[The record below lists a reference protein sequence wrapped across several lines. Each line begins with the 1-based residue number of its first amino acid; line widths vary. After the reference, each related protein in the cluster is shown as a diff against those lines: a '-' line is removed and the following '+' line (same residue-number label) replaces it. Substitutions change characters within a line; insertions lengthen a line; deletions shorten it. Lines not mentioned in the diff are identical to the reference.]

1 MASLETATGL
11 KAGGPAAFVRLVRL
25 RQWVK
30 NGFVLAPLF
39 FGVEL
44 LNRQSLLRA
53 AAAFAIFCLVSS
65 AIYIF
70 NDWRDIEADRAHA
83 EKRRRPLASGA
94 VSVGAAAA
102 LFAVLVVLAA
112 LVGFAA
118 DLPKG
123 FYGTLALYVLINVA
137 YSLGLKQV
145 SLLELFL
152 VASGFVLRVIA
163 GGFATNIYLSPWILI
178 ATAMVALLLTVGK
191 RRGDIAE
198 SNDVANSRRSLA
210 QYNLAY
216 LDLVLAALTG
226 GTLVVY
232 LLYCVSDSAVQRFG
246 PSVLLTSLPVGMGLL
261 RYLQLVLV
269 KNKGAAPTDLVLQD
283 RGMIAIVAIFI
294 AMFGGLIYF

>member
-1 MASLETATGL
+1 MASVESAPAP
-11 KAGGPAAFVRLVRL
+11 KAGLAAMARLLRL

-44 LNRQSLLRA
+44 LNRQALSHA

-70 NDWRDIEADRAHA
+70 NDWRDIEADRAHV

-94 VSVGAAAA
+94 VSLGGAAA
-102 LFAVLVVLAA
+102 LFAGLVGIAAVIGALAGLPTGFYATLGVYVLV
-112 LVGFAA
+112 
-118 DLPKG
+118 
-123 FYGTLALYVLINVA
+123 NVA

-163 GGFATNIYLSPWILI
+163 GGYATKIQLSPWILI

-198 SNDVANSRRSLA
+198 KNDVAHSRRSLS
-210 QYNLAY
+210 QYNVAY

-269 KNKGAAPTDLVLQD
+269 KNKGAAPTDLVVQD
-283 RGMIAIVAIFI
+283 PGLITIVAIFI
-294 AMFGGLIYF
+294 AMFGILIYF

>member
-1 MASLETATGL
+1 MASVDTVVRP
-11 KAGGPAAFVRLVRL
+11 KAGAAAILRLLRL

-44 LNRQSLLRA
+44 LNRQSLLHA

-65 AIYIF
+65 AVYLF
-70 NDWRDIEADRAHA
+70 NDWRDIDADRNHA
-83 EKRRRPLASGA
+83 EKKHRPLASGA
-94 VSVGAAAA
+94 VSLATAAM
-102 LFAVLVVLAA
+102 LFVVLAGLA
-112 LVGFAA
+112 VAIGVAA
-118 DLPKG
+118 DLPRG
-123 FYGTLALYVLINVA
+123 FYVTLAIYIVVNVA

-145 SLLELFL
+145 SVLELFM

-163 GGFATNIYLSPWILI
+163 GGYATKIYLSPWILI

-191 RRGDIAE
+191 RRGDIAGKHDL
-198 SNDVANSRRSLA
+198 SNGRRSLS
-210 QYNLAY
+210 QYNAAY

-232 LLYCVSDSAVQRFG
+232 LIYCVSESAIQRFG
-246 PSVLLTSLPVGMGLL
+246 SAVLLTSLPVAMGLL

-269 KNKGAAPTDLVLQD
+269 KNKGAAPTDLVVQD
-283 RGMIAIVAIFI
+283 PGLVAIVAIFI
-294 AMFGGLIYF
+294 AMFGILIYL

>member
-1 MASLETATGL
+1 MAPVETAARRATGPTAIL
-11 KAGGPAAFVRLVRL
+11 RLLRV

-44 LNRQSLLRA
+44 LNRDALLHA

-65 AIYIF
+65 AVYVF
-70 NDWRDIEADRAHA
+70 NDWRDIEADRGHA
-83 EKRRRPLASGA
+83 EKKHRPLASGT
-94 VSVGAAAA
+94 VSLGSAAFLFVALAGGATAIGVAAE
-102 LFAVLVVLAA
+102 
-112 LVGFAA
+112 
-118 DLPKG
+118 LPRG
-123 FYGTLALYVLINVA
+123 FYVTLAIYIAVNIA

-163 GGFATNIYLSPWILI
+163 GGYATKIPLSPWILI

-191 RRGDIAE
+191 RRGDIVE
-198 SNDVANSRRSLA
+198 NNDTSNRRRSLA
-210 QYNLAY
+210 EYNAAF

-232 LLYCVSDSAVQRFG
+232 LIYCVSESAIQRFG
-246 PSVLLTSLPVGMGLL
+246 PAVLLTSLPVGLGLL

-269 KNKGAAPTDLVLQD
+269 KNKGAAPTDLVVQD
-283 RGMIAIVAIFI
+283 PGLVAIVAVFI
-294 AMFGGLIYF
+294 ATFGVLIYL